1 MQLQEVEEMSLARN
15 GDMVRPQVK
24 AVMDLLLAGIE
35 IDTDFRKGFVY
46 LCSLAESFINVV

>member
-1 MQLQEVEEMSLARN
+1 MQLKEVEEMSLAKN

-35 IDTDFRKGFVY
+35 IDTDFRKGM
-46 LCSLAESFINVV
+46 